1 MLLPT
6 WIARKIVKMS
16 IKRAGRGESV
26 NVPAIMRS
34 IDALGDN
41 DGVVEMSDVID
52 AISDYLSDA
61 KDVLES
67 IWDFLTDWI

>member
-1 MLLPT
+1 MALPV
-6 WIARKIVKMS
+6 WMARKIVKLGIKGAKNGDKVNMS
-16 IKRAGRGESV
+16 
-26 NVPAIMRS
+26 AIMKS
-34 IDALGDN
+34 IDALGDG
-41 DGVVEMSDVID
+41 DGTVEISDLID